1 MDKSNKESIQVLKET
16 VDAVEQLA
24 APHRKAFIISNIIHL
39 TIELALIIV
48 LGMMI
53 YFAYMTPE
61 STSVTNEY
69 EQNQDFENQTQSN
82 NSSNQFVT
90 SGE

>member
-16 VDAVEQLA
+16 VDAVEQLS

-39 TIELALIIV
+39 IIELALIIV

-90 SGE
+90 NGE

>member
-1 MDKSNKESIQVLKET
+1 MDKSNNESIQVLKET
-16 VDAVEQLA
+16 VDAVEQLS
-24 APHRKAFIISNIIHL
+24 APHRKAFVISNIVHL
-39 TIELALIIV
+39 IIELALIIV

-61 STSVTNEY
+61 STSVTNDY
-69 EQNQDFENQTQSN
+69 EMHQNFDEKSQDN

-90 SGE
+90 NGE

>member
-39 TIELALIIV
+39 IIELALIIV

-61 STSVTNEY
+61 STSVTNN
-69 EQNQDFENQTQSN
+69 QVQDFDNQTQTGNMSTT
-82 NSSNQFVT
+82 VT
-90 SGE
+90 NGE